1 MFLRLNCY
9 WGGTTGNDSRPFLGE
24 ESFFIDRFSLMN
36 LFIGVK
42 GKMSNE
48 KKYNET
54 LNLPQTDFPMRGNLP
69 QKEPDILKKWEEM
82 DIYKVVQE
90 KTKGRPQFILHDG
103 PPYANGNIH
112 MGHTLNKVL
121 KDMIVKFHSMTG
133 QDVPYVPGW
142 DTHGLPIE
150 QQAIKA
156 LGLNRHAQD
165 PVEFRKCCR
174 DYALKYVDLQKEQF
188 KRLGIRGDWDHP
200 YVTLDPKFEAVQIGV
215 FGEMAKKGYIYKG
228 LKPVYWC
235 PHCETALA
243 EAEIEYEEKT
253 SSSIYVKFPVME
265 GQGLLENKDT
275 YFVIWTTTPW
285 TIPANLAICLHPD
298 FVYNLL
304 VVGQEKYLVVQELQD
319 SFLEVLG
326 NPEYSVEKTFRG
338 EQLEGIVCQHPLF
351 ARDSVVILGEHV
363 TTEQGTG
370 CVHTAP
376 GHGVEDFEVG
386 KKYNLAV
393 LSPVDDQGKFTDE
406 AGQFAGLFIEKGNKA
421 VIEALKEQQALLFVG
436 SLKHQYPH
444 CWRCKNPI
452 MFRATEQWFASID
465 GFRKEALAAIKQ
477 VEWIPAWG
485 EDRIHNMVA
494 ERSDWCISR
503 QRTWGVPI
511 PIFYCQDCNQEII
524 NDETI
529 SFLQDL
535 FTKYGADVWWAREA
549 KDLIPEGLTCPECGG
564 KEFRKEKDIMDV
576 WFDSGTSSFGVLET
590 RPELSWPADL
600 YLEGSDQHRGW
611 FNSSLSISVAV
622 RGLAPYRAV
631 LTHGFLVD
639 DQGRKMSKSLGNGVD
654 PHEVIE
660 KMGADIL
667 RLWVSSADYRHDVAI
682 SQGILKQITE
692 AYRKIRNTCR
702 YILGNI
708 NDFAPLKDRVSYEDL
723 WEIDKWALLK
733 LHQLIKKVTEAY
745 QNYEFHTV
753 HHNIHNFCAVDMSAF
768 YLDVIKDRLYTSKAD
783 SLARRSAQTV
793 MYEIILALVKMLTPI
808 LAFTSE
814 EIWQYLPHEEAE
826 GSVQLSSWPLY
837 EEGYVDQALEEKW
850 EKILAVREFV
860 AKPLEE
866 ARRNKFIG
874 HALDAQVNLYAQEK
888 WYAFLETIRDDLAT
902 LFITSDM
909 VLHQVTQQ
917 PDQAFTSEELPGLG
931 VIIKKAPGEKC
942 ERCWIYT
949 ETIGENQQHPTL
961 CKRCASVIE
970 A

>member
-1 MFLRLNCY
+1 
-9 WGGTTGNDSRPFLGE
+9 
-24 ESFFIDRFSLMN
+24 
-36 LFIGVK
+36 
-42 GKMSNE
+42 MSKE

-69 QKEPDILKKWEEM
+69 QKEPEILEKWSRM
-82 DIYKVVQE
+82 DLYEVVQE
-90 KTKGRPQFILHDG
+90 KTQGRPKFILHDG

-112 MGHTLNKVL
+112 MGHTLNKVI
-121 KDMIVKFHSMTG
+121 KDMIIKFHSMAG
-133 QDVPYVPGW
+133 FDVPYVPGW

-174 DYALKYVDLQKEQF
+174 DYALKYVDIQKEQF
-188 KRLGIRGDWDHP
+188 KRLGVRGDWDHP
-200 YVTLDPKFEAVQIGV
+200 YVTLDAKFEAVQIGV

-253 SSSIYVKFPVME
+253 SASIYVRFQVTDGK
-265 GQGLLENKDT
+265 GLLDTQDT

-298 FVYNLL
+298 FEYNLL
-304 VVGQEKYLVVQELQD
+304 VVGKEKYVVAQELQD
-319 SFLEVLG
+319 SFLNVLG
-326 NPEYSVEKTFRG
+326 NPEYSVAKTLRG
-338 EQLEGIVCQHPLF
+338 EKLEGIVCQHPLF
-351 ARDSVVILGEHV
+351 DRASVVVLGDHV

-386 KKYNLAV
+386 KKYGLDV
-393 LSPVDDQGKFTDE
+393 LSPVDDHGKFTAE
-406 AGQFAGLFIEKGNKA
+406 AGQFEGLFIEKGNKV
-421 VIEALKEQQALLFVG
+421 VIKALEDENALISV
-436 SLKHQYPH
+436 SSIKHQYPH

-465 GFRKEALAAIKQ
+465 GFRQEALDEIKK
-477 VEWIPAWG
+477 VEWIPSWG

-494 ERSDWCISR
+494 DRNDWCISR

-529 SFLQDL
+529 AYLQEL
-535 FTKYGADVWWAREA
+535 FAQFGADVWWARAAEELMPA
-549 KDLIPEGLTCPECGG
+549 GITCPKCGG
-564 KEFRKEKDIMDV
+564 KKFRKEKDIMDV
-576 WFDSGTSSFGVLET
+576 WFDSGSSSFGVLET

-611 FNSSLSISVAV
+611 FNSSLSVSVAV
-622 RGLAPYRAV
+622 RGKAPYRAV

-654 PHEVIE
+654 PLEVIE
-660 KMGADIL
+660 KMGADII

-702 YILGNI
+702 YLLGNI
-708 NDFAPLKDRVSYEDL
+708 YDYNPEKDRVAYKDL
-723 WEIDKWALLK
+723 LEIDKWALLK
-733 LHQLIKKVTEAY
+733 LQQLIKKVTEAY

-768 YLDVIKDRLYTSKAD
+768 YLDVVKDRLYTFKAD
-783 SLARRSAQTV
+783 SLERKSAQTV

-808 LAFTSE
+808 LAFTTE
-814 EIWQYLPHEEAE
+814 EIWRYLPHGEEV
-826 GSVQLSSWPLY
+826 SSIQLTEWPRY
-837 EEGYVDQALEEKW
+837 DDRYVDAVLEEKW
-850 EKILAVREFV
+850 DKILALREFV

-866 ARRNKFIG
+866 ARRGKVIG
-874 HALDAQVNLYAQEK
+874 HALDAQVNLYAQEDQ
-888 WYAFLETIRDDLAT
+888 YAFLSGIKEDLAT
-902 LFITSDM
+902 LFITSSV
-909 VLHQVTQQ
+909 VLYKVEQLPQE
-917 PDQAFTSEELPGLG
+917 AFTGEEFAGLG
-931 VIIKKAPGEKC
+931 VIVAKAPGEKC
-942 ERCWIYT
+942 ERCWIYS
-949 ETIGENQQHPTL
+949 ETTGQNEQHPTL
-961 CKRCASVIE
+961 CQRCAIE
-970 A
+970 VESK

>member
-1 MFLRLNCY
+1 
-9 WGGTTGNDSRPFLGE
+9 
-24 ESFFIDRFSLMN
+24 
-36 LFIGVK
+36 
-42 GKMSNE
+42 MSKE
-48 KKYNET
+48 KKYNQT

-69 QKEPDILKKWEEM
+69 QKEPEILEKWSKM
-82 DIYKVVQE
+82 DLYQAVQE
-90 KTKGRPQFILHDG
+90 KTKGRPKFILHDG
-103 PPYANGNIH
+103 PPYANGDIH

-121 KDMIVKFHSMTG
+121 KDMIVKFHSMAG
-133 QDVPYVPGW
+133 YDVPYVPGW

-150 QQAIKA
+150 QQAIKT

-174 DYALKYVDLQKEQF
+174 DYALKYIDIQREQF
-188 KRLGIRGDWDHP
+188 KRLGVRGDWEHP
-200 YVTLDPKFEAVQIGV
+200 YVTLDPKFEAVQIGI

-253 SSSIYVKFPVME
+253 SASIYVKFQVAD
-265 GQGLLENKDT
+265 GKALLDSKDT

-298 FVYNLL
+298 FAYNLL
-304 VVGQEKYLVVQELQD
+304 AVGKEKYIVAQELQD

-326 NPEYSVEKTFRG
+326 NPEYSVEKTLRG
-338 EQLEGIVCQHPLF
+338 EQLEGIVCQHPLYDR
-351 ARDSVVILGEHV
+351 ASVVILGDHV

-386 KKYNLAV
+386 KKYGLDI
-393 LSPVDDQGKFTDE
+393 LSPVDDQGKFTAE

-421 VIEALKEQQALLFVG
+421 VIKVLADEHALI
-436 SLKHQYPH
+436 SMSSIKHQYPH

-465 GFRKEALAAIKQ
+465 GFRQEALEEIKK
-477 VEWIPAWG
+477 VEWIPSWG

-494 ERSDWCISR
+494 DRNDWCISR

-511 PIFYCQDCNQEII
+511 PIFYCLDCNQEII

-529 SFLQDL
+529 AYLQEL
-535 FTKYGADVWWAREA
+535 FAQYGADVWWARSAEELMPA
-549 KDLIPEGLTCPECGG
+549 GITCPKCGG
-564 KEFRKEKDIMDV
+564 KKFRKEKDIMDV
-576 WFDSGTSSFGVLET
+576 WFDSGSSSFAVLET
-590 RPELSWPADL
+590 RPQLAWPADL

-611 FNSSLSISVAV
+611 FNSSLSIAVAV
-622 RGLAPYRAV
+622 RGKAPYRAV

-654 PHEVIE
+654 PLEVIE

-682 SQGILKQITE
+682 SQSILKQITE

-702 YILGNI
+702 YLLGNI
-708 NDFAPLKDRVSYEDL
+708 YDFNPEKERVAYNDLP
-723 WEIDKWALLK
+723 EIDKWALLK

-745 QNYEFHTV
+745 QSYEFHTV
-753 HHNIHNFCAVDMSAF
+753 YHNIHNFCAVDMSAF
-768 YLDVIKDRLYTSKAD
+768 YLDVIKDRLYTFKAD
-783 SLARRSAQTV
+783 SPERKSAQTV

-808 LAFTSE
+808 LAFTTE
-814 EIWQYLPHEEAE
+814 EIWQYLPHSEAE
-826 GSVQLSSWPLY
+826 SSVQLTEWPRY
-837 EEGYVDQALEEKW
+837 DDRYVDAALEEKW
-850 EKILAVREFV
+850 NKILALREFV

-866 ARRNKFIG
+866 ARRDKVIG
-874 HALDAQVNLYAQEK
+874 HALDAQVNLYAQEEQ
-888 WYAFLETIRDDLAT
+888 YAFLAEIKEDLAT
-902 LFITSDM
+902 IFITSSV
-909 VLHQVTQQ
+909 VLHKAEQL
-917 PDQAFTSEELPGLG
+917 PEEAFTGEEFAGLG
-931 VIIKKAPGEKC
+931 VIVTKAPGEKC
-942 ERCWIYT
+942 ERCWIYS
-949 ETIGENQQHPTL
+949 ETTGQNEQYPTL
-961 CKRCASVIE
+961 CQRCAAVIE
-970 A
+970 SRS

>member
-1 MFLRLNCY
+1 MAKEN
-9 WGGTTGNDSRPFLGE
+9 
-24 ESFFIDRFSLMN
+24 
-36 LFIGVK
+36 
-42 GKMSNE
+42 
-48 KKYNET
+48 KYNET

-69 QKEPDILKKWEEM
+69 QKEPEILEKWSRM
-82 DIYKVVQE
+82 DLYKVVQE

-121 KDMIVKFHSMTG
+121 KDMIIKFQSMTG
-133 QDVPYVPGW
+133 KNVPYVPGW

-165 PVEFRKCCR
+165 LVEFRKCCR
-174 DYALKYVDLQKEQF
+174 DYALKYVNIQKEQF
-188 KRLGIRGDWDHP
+188 KRLGVRADWDHP

-215 FGEMAKKGYIYKG
+215 FGDMAKKGYIYKG

-253 SSSIYVKFPVME
+253 SASIYVKFQVTD
-265 GQGLLENKDT
+265 GKGLLDAQDT

-298 FVYNLL
+298 FEYNLL
-304 VVGQEKYLVVQELQD
+304 VVGKEKYIVAQELQD

-326 NPEYSVEKTFRG
+326 NPEYSIATKFKG
-338 EQLEGIVCQHPLF
+338 EELEGLVCQHPLF
-351 ARDSVVILGEHV
+351 DRASVVILGEHV

-386 KKYNLAV
+386 KKYGLDV
-393 LSPVDDQGKFTDE
+393 LSPVDDQGKFTAE
-406 AGQFAGLFIEKGNKA
+406 AGQFAGMFIEKGNKA
-421 VIEALKEQQALLFVG
+421 VIKALEDVNALI
-436 SLKHQYPH
+436 SMSSIKHQYPH

-465 GFRKEALAAIKQ
+465 GFRQEALEEIKK
-477 VEWIPAWG
+477 VEWIPSWG
-485 EDRIHNMVA
+485 EDRIHNMIA
-494 ERSDWCISR
+494 ERGDWCISR

-511 PIFYCQDCNQEII
+511 PIFYCQDCNKEII

-529 SFLQDL
+529 AFLQDL
-535 FTKYGADVWWAREA
+535 FAQFGADVWWAREA
-549 KDLIPEGLTCPECGG
+549 EKLMPEGITCPNCGG
-564 KEFRKEKDIMDV
+564 KKFRKEKDIMDV
-576 WFDSGTSSFGVLET
+576 WFDSGTSHFGVLET

-622 RGLAPYRAV
+622 RGQAPYRAV

-654 PHEVIE
+654 PLQAIE

-702 YILGNI
+702 YLLGNI
-708 NDFAPLKDRVSYEDL
+708 YDYDPEKNRVAYNDLL
-723 WEIDKWALLK
+723 EIDKWALLK

-753 HHNIHNFCAVDMSAF
+753 HHNIHNFCAVDMSAI
-768 YLDVIKDRLYTSKAD
+768 YLDVVKDRLYTSKAD
-783 SLARRSAQTV
+783 SLGRKSAQTV

-808 LAFTSE
+808 LAFTTE
-814 EIWQYLPHEEAE
+814 EIWQYLPHSDEESTIQLAE
-826 GSVQLSSWPLY
+826 WPKY
-837 EEGYVDQALEEKW
+837 EEKYVDAALEEKW
-850 EKILAVREFV
+850 GRILALRDFV

-866 ARRNKFIG
+866 ARRDKVIG
-874 HALDAQVNLYAQEK
+874 HALDAQVNLYAQEEQ
-888 WYAFLETIRDDLAT
+888 YAFLSEIKEELAT
-902 LFITSDM
+902 LFITSGV
-909 VLHQVTQQ
+909 VLYKVEQLPQE
-917 PDQAFTSEELPGLG
+917 AFTGEEFAGLG
-931 VIIKKAPGEKC
+931 VIVTKAAGEKC
-942 ERCWIYT
+942 ERCWIYS
-949 ETIGENQQHPTL
+949 ETTGQNEKHPTL
-961 CKRCASVIE
+961 CQRCAGVVE
-970 A
+970 G